1 VVIDECHQPIVVQQ
15 TVREVVTTKGENDEK
30 KTSFREM
37 PNTHLAPREL
47 CGIGEPDLHKR
58 PLRARVATWGL
69 TGTPMLS
76 SETRTTELAA
86 LVGGSYICGGARHWR
101 RMERASGRDIFL
113 ECQEVAAS
121 REYRALRRQHAQQFV
136 TAAVQRNKAVE
147 FKDAGINIE
156 ESAIEG
162 KVWEY
167 AMPCGAAIKSHV
179 RVDEVGDSE

>member
-1 VVIDECHQPIVVQQ
+1 VLFRVVVDECHQPIVVGQAGG
-15 TVREVVTTKGENDEK
+15 REVVTSGDGDNK

-47 CGIGEPDLHKR
+47 CGIGEPDLLKR

-86 LVGGSYICGGARHWR
+86 LVGGAYICGGARHWR

-113 ECQEVAAS
+113 ECQESSAS
-121 REYRALRRQHAQQFV
+121 REYRALRREHAQKFV
-136 TAAVQRNKAVE
+136 SAAVQRNKAEE
-147 FKDAGINIE
+147 FTEAGINVE
-156 ESAIEG
+156 VNNVDGEF
-162 KVWEY
+162 V
-167 AMPCGAAIKSHV
+167 HV
-179 RVDEVGDSE
+179 CARLCKFVNRVA